1 MIRAIG
7 LIELNSI
14 AQGIESADAML
25 KTGQV
30 EIIVS
35 RPICPGK
42 YITLVW
48 GDISAVESAI
58 KAGIEKA
65 GVYLVDDFILANVH
79 PQVIPALSM
88 ASEVHDVKA
97 LGIME
102 TFSVAA
108 MVVAADTA
116 VKAGDVELIEIR
128 LGMGLGGKAYTTLT
142 GDVAAVK
149 SAVEA
154 GAATAA
160 AKGMLVQQ
168 VVIPSPH
175 KNLVPSVMG
184 LM

>member
-7 LIELNSI
+7 LVEFNSI
-14 AQGIESADAML
+14 AKGIEGADAML

-30 EIIVS
+30 EVIVS

-48 GDISAVESAI
+48 GDVAAVESAV
-58 KAGIEKA
+58 KAGIVK
-65 GVYLVDDFILANVH
+65 GDVNVVDDFILPNVH
-79 PQVIPALSM
+79 PQVIPACS
-88 ASEVHDVKA
+88 AGNGVSEIQA
-97 LGIME
+97 IGIIE

-108 MVVAADTA
+108 MIVAADAA
-116 VKAGDVELIEIR
+116 VKAGEVDLIEIR
-128 LGMGLGGKAYTTLT
+128 LGMGLGGKSFTTLT

-154 GAATAA
+154 GAKTASD
-160 AKGMLVQQ
+160 KGLLVQQ

-175 KNLVPSVMG
+175 KGLIPSI
-184 LM
+184 L

>member
-7 LIELNSI
+7 LVELNSI
-14 AQGIESADAML
+14 AKGIESADAML

-30 EIIVS
+30 EVIVS

-48 GDISAVESAI
+48 GDVAAVESAV

-65 GVYLVDDFILANVH
+65 DVFLVDDFILPNVH
-79 PQVIPALSM
+79 PQVIPAFSA
-88 ASEVHDVKA
+88 ASQVQEVKA

-102 TFSVAA
+102 TFSIAA
-108 MVVAADTA
+108 MVVAADAA
-116 VKAGDVELIEIR
+116 VKAGEVDLIEIR
-128 LGMGLGGKAYTTLT
+128 LGMGLGGKAFTTLT

-154 GAATAA
+154 GSATAS

-168 VVIPSPH
+168 VIIPSPH
-175 KNLVPSVMG
+175 KNLVPSVLG
-184 LM
+184 LA

>member
-7 LIELNSI
+7 LVEFNSI
-14 AQGIESADAML
+14 AKGIEGADAML

-30 EIIVS
+30 DIIVS

-48 GDISAVESAI
+48 GDVAAVESAVQ
-58 KAGIEKA
+58 AGIAKA
-65 GVYLVDDFILANVH
+65 ENYVVDDFILPNVH
-79 PQVIPALSM
+79 PSVIPACSGGTPV
-88 ASEVHDVKA
+88 AEVQS
-97 LGIME
+97 LGIIE

-108 MVVAADTA
+108 MIVAADAA
-116 VKAGDVELIEIR
+116 VKAGEVDLIEIR
-128 LGMGLGGKAYTTLT
+128 LGMGLGGKSFTTMT

-154 GAATAA
+154 GAATAS
-160 AKGMLVQQ
+160 AKGLLVQQ

-175 KNLVPSVMG
+175 RNLVPSII
-184 LM
+184 

>member
-7 LIELNSI
+7 LVEFNSV
-14 AQGIESADAML
+14 AKGIEGADAML

-30 EIIVS
+30 EVMVS

-48 GDISAVESAI
+48 GDVAAVESAVQ
-58 KAGIEKA
+58 AGINKGESY
-65 GVYLVDDFILANVH
+65 VVDHFILPNVH
-79 PQVIPALSM
+79 PAVIQACAGGTTIAQVQS
-88 ASEVHDVKA
+88 
-97 LGIME
+97 LGIIE

-108 MVVAADTA
+108 MIVATDAA
-116 VKAGDVELIEIR
+116 VKAGEVELIEIS
-128 LGMGLGGKAYTTLT
+128 LGMGLGGKSFTTMT
-142 GDVAAVK
+142 GDVAAVN

-160 AKGMLVQQ
+160 AKGLLVQQ

-175 KNLVPSVMG
+175 GSLIPNVI
-184 LM
+184 

>member
-7 LIELNSI
+7 LVEFNSI
-14 AQGIESADAML
+14 AKGIEGADTML

-30 EIIVS
+30 EVIVS

-48 GDISAVESAI
+48 GDVAAVESAVQ
-58 KAGIEKA
+58 AGIAK
-65 GVYLVDDFILANVH
+65 GDIYVVDHFVLPNVH
-79 PQVIPALSM
+79 PAVIPAC
-88 ASEVHDVKA
+88 AGGTPVVEVQA
-97 LGIME
+97 LGIIE

-108 MVVAADTA
+108 MIVAADAA
-116 VKAGDVELIEIR
+116 VKAGEVDLIEIR
-128 LGMGLGGKAYTTLT
+128 LGMGLGGKSFATMT

-149 SAVEA
+149 SAVET

-160 AKGMLVQQ
+160 AKGLLVQQ

-175 KNLVPSVMG
+175 RSLVPSI
-184 LM
+184 L

>member
-7 LIELNSI
+7 LVEFNSI
-14 AQGIESADAML
+14 AKGIESADAML

-30 EIIVS
+30 DIIVS

-48 GDISAVESAI
+48 GDVAAVESAV
-58 KAGIEKA
+58 KAGIAK
-65 GVYLVDDFILANVH
+65 GDVNVVDDFILPNVH
-79 PQVIPALSM
+79 PQVIPACS
-88 ASEVHDVKA
+88 AGNPVVEVHA
-97 LGIME
+97 LGIIE

-108 MVVAADTA
+108 MIVAADTA
-116 VKAGDVELIEIR
+116 VKAGEVDLIEIR
-128 LGMGLGGKAYTTLT
+128 LGMGLGGKSFTTLT

-154 GAATAA
+154 GARTAA
-160 AKGMLVQQ
+160 DKGLLVQQ

-175 KNLVPSVMG
+175 KSLIPSIV
-184 LM
+184 